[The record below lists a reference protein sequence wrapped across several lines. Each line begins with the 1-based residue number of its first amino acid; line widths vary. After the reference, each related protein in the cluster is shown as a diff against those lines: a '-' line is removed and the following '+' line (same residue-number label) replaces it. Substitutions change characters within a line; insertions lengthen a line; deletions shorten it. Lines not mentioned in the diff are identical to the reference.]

1 MSGLFCTFWID
12 DHLFGVPISAVQEVL
27 LGQSMTPV
35 PLAPAEVPGLLNIRG
50 QIVTVID
57 LRTRLRLAP
66 RGTDGHETGVNV
78 IIGSAEGAVSLLVD
92 RVGQVIEPEDRR
104 FEDPPDTID
113 RRVRDLVSA
122 VCKLDEQLMLVLDI
136 DTTIAVGGAA

>member
-12 DHLFGVPISAVQEVL
+12 EHLFGVPIGGVQEVL
-27 LGQSMTPV
+27 LGQTMTPV
-35 PLAPAEVPGLLNIRG
+35 PLAPSEVPGLLNLRG

-57 LRTRLRLAP
+57 LRARLCLPP
-66 RGTDGHETGVNV
+66 RDAAQTSDGVNV
-78 IIGSAEGAVSLLVD
+78 IIGSADGAVSLLAD
-92 RVGQVIEPEDRR
+92 RVGEVLSPADGC

-122 VCKLDEQLMLVLDI
+122 VCKLDGQLLLVLDI